1 MYFLIISPTMYSPV
15 RNLPRE
21 IFNQKMEI
29 DAFLLH
35 IKVVKKDLNTETS
48 LQYLNNWTSHQNA
61 LLLLY

>member
-1 MYFLIISPTMYSPV
+1 MPSPV

-35 IKVVKKDLNTETS
+35 IKVVKRDLNTETS
-48 LQYLNNWTSHQNA
+48 LHYLKNWTSHQNA

>member
-1 MYFLIISPTMYSPV
+1 MPSPV
-15 RNLPRE
+15 RNLPGETVYQKIE
-21 IFNQKMEI
+21 IY
-29 DAFLLH
+29 AFLLH